1 MDELYWFA
9 EDLLAYTDLTGN
21 YFDIEKA
28 QIKLWKMNPILKK
41 NDFPNIQN
49 EYNQLDE
56 MLEIT
61 ALFDKPIFAEK
72 VNELYQLLEKMKND

>member
-1 MDELYWFA
+1 M
-9 EDLLAYTDLTGN
+9 AYTDLTGN

-49 EYNQLDE
+49 LYHQLDE

-72 VNELYQLLEKMKND
+72 VNELYQLLEKMKNS